1 MISVSEATEL
11 ATGPSFDSLPLSPF
25 LQQAVQTAGYT
36 VPTPIQAGAIPLIVE
51 GRDVIALAQTG
62 TGKTAAF
69 VLPLVQKLSSTKA
82 NGVRALILAPT
93 RELAEQINDVV
104 RLFAGRTGL
113 RSVTVYGGVS
123 HRQQIMQLRNS
134 AQIVV
139 ACPGRLMDHIRG
151 RTIDLSGVEA
161 LILDEADRMLDMGF
175 MPDIKAII
183 KELPVER
190 QTMMFSATMPDE
202 IAALSKSILRDPT
215 TVRAKSEQPV
225 AAITHAMY
233 SLDQDAKG
241 RALATWLRTNEQ
253 SLTVVFTKMKHTA
266 KRIGEKLSKEGI
278 PATSLHGNL
287 SQAQRQRALNG
298 FREGKFRALIATDIA
313 ARGIDVEGVTHVVNY
328 DMPDTLEAY
337 IHRTGRAGR
346 ASRQGDAISFVTRAD
361 RGMVRSIETWLKT
374 PLARLTLEGV
384 DAASTDTSES
394 SASAEDQSDTSRSRS
409 ARGSR
414 HSRGARPSRERGDRP
429 TKRPMRGARQ
439 ERSREGGAGEGDRQ
453 DRPRRQF
460 RSDEGSRS
468 GARFGGEEGRSSS
481 RFERGATER
490 SRGVRKPYR
499 GSSERPGRDDRPK
512 RGGTWRGQ
520 SFSERP
526 NSERSESG
534 RSSAE
539 RWRPEGFRS
548 GESRQERSRGAGGWS
563 RGAQAR
569 PERFRSERDG
579 SRGFRSE
586 QPRSERVGSERA
598 RPGRTRPD
606 GARSDRTRTARGQ
619 PERSGRGEFRGQRD
633 IDKNSEHV
641 YREGQSHFIDR
652 SEPGQRPARGQRPT
666 RSRKSR
672 TFSR

>member
-1 MISVSEATEL
+1 MTSVTEATEL

-36 VPTPIQAGAIPLIVE
+36 SPTPIQAGAIPLIIE

-69 VLPLVQKLSSTKA
+69 VLPLIHKLSSIKA

-104 RLFAGRTGL
+104 RLFAARTGL

-123 HRQQIMQLRNS
+123 HRQQIMQLRNN

-151 RTIDLSGVEA
+151 KTIDLRGVEA

-183 KELPVER
+183 KELPAER

-202 IAALSKSILRDPT
+202 IAKLSKSVLRDPT
-215 TVRAKSEQPV
+215 TVRVKTEQPI
-225 AAITHAMY
+225 AAITHAMC

-253 SLTVVFTKMKHTA
+253 ALTVVFTKMKHTA

-384 DAASTDTSES
+384 DAAAADTSEY
-394 SASAEDQSDTSRSRS
+394 SASAEEGSGTSRARP

-414 HSRGARPSRERGDRP
+414 HTRGARPSRERGDRP
-429 TKRPMRGARQ
+429 TKRPMRRDRQ
-439 ERSREGGAGEGDRQ
+439 EWSSERSAGEGDRQ
-453 DRPRRQF
+453 ERPRRQF
-460 RSDEGSRS
+460 RGDEGARS
-468 GARFGGEEGRSSS
+468 NERVGGDERRTSGRFG
-481 RFERGATER
+481 RGATER
-490 SRGVRKPYR
+490 SDGARGSYR
-499 GSSERPGRDDRPK
+499 GGSQRPNRDDRPQ
-512 RGGTWRGQ
+512 RGGTGRGP
-520 SFSERP
+520 RA
-526 NSERSESG
+526 SERSDTERSG
-534 RSSAE
+534 SE
-539 RWRPEGFRS
+539 RGRPEGFRS
-548 GESRQERSRGAGGWS
+548 GESRREKPRGAGGWS
-563 RGAQAR
+563 RGSQPR
-569 PERFRSERDG
+569 PEGFRSERSG
-579 SRGFRSE
+579 GRKFGSE
-586 QPRSERVGSERA
+586 QAGSERSGSERA
-598 RPGRTRPD
+598 RPSR
-606 GARSDRTRTARGQ
+606 ARSEGGQSERGR
-619 PERSGRGEFRGQRD
+619 PARSGSGDFRGQRD
-633 IDKNSEHV
+633 IDQNSNYV
-641 YREGQSHFIDR
+641 YRERPSHFIDR
-652 SEPGQRPARGQRPT
+652 SEPGQRPARGQRPN
-666 RSRKSR
+666 RSRKPRS
-672 TFSR
+672 FSR